1 MKPDVVFFGDNV
13 PKPIVQ
19 DTFDRVENSDGIMI
33 LGTQQCNHNH
43 TLVAIH
49 AVLTLTHPNH
59 PNSHAYHSGTGHASI
74 LPPLLPQAHRWKCIR
89 PIVS

>member
-33 LGTQQCNHNH
+33 LGTVHKQCNHNH
-43 TLVAIH
+43 TPVALV
-49 AVLTLTHPNH
+49 V
-59 PNSHAYHSGTGHASI
+59 
-74 LPPLLPQAHRWKCIR
+74 
-89 PIVS
+89 VSSS